1 MPKIIIP
8 QGLACIYYSPGD
20 EAAFFGWLQS
30 IPGVIKVEGRGRRLL
45 VTLRS
50 RQVSDSALRELIGLH
65 MRYRLPMRSL
75 AQFRTPR
82 NKAWF
87 GDRKMFWYK
96 KIFGR
101 SR

>member
-1 MPKIIIP
+1 MPQLVIP
-8 QGLACIYYSPGD
+8 QGLACIYYSHGD

-50 RQVSDSALRELIGLH
+50 KRISDSALRELIGLH

-82 NKAWF
+82 NRAWF
-87 GDRKMFWYK
+87 GDRKRFWYK
-96 KIFGR
+96 RVFGG